1 MDHQGRKISGMEP
14 LTIIGGV
21 IAAAGAG
28 LGIGAG
34 ARLLPIALRAHR
46 DLRAWKQNE
55 DANLRWRIGEN
66 EEERL
71 KLASPPGRK
80 RASSIAGICDGALRH
95 TDESYSCAWEAQPAP
110 TMLAHEQVVE
120 ARCDELARMLAV
132 DKPAGTVIQFR
143 FSSGPDPGN
152 AIIAHLAACGD
163 PSLLHPEAARL
174 HAMNVDFYGAM
185 AAARSYR
192 RQALSLWAR
201 VPVRQKGDGANSGLS
216 AFIPAAL
223 DEVGKHG
230 VTKLPKTIRTIW
242 AETADDGVVR
252 RLLKDE
258 REARERAEKVFRLVE
273 RECPLSLRRFS
284 QEELWEAVYLGH
296 RQNARSVP
304 ILPDVPG
311 LDIRDYLCGET
322 IEGRGSHVMH
332 GAHPA
337 AIVSMFTPPQPA
349 ITADAL
355 RALTLNPAL
364 NFRHTVVAEFVYL
377 DQRKA
382 TKRLDRRIRQVRR
395 SYTRADGRVKQSPE
409 ARAALL
415 DLETVRDHVTGS
427 REALID
433 VRFYAVIYA
442 EPARTRGELKR
453 SLDNLDR
460 YCEQMVTAM
469 QSIPGVEAAREEPDS
484 LRALYH
490 RAIVGEADG
499 RPAGREITEIA
510 GSLAALAP
518 VESAWDGAQRPHML
532 CSTPTGRLIGL
543 NFFDSAKISS
553 PLALV
558 LGEPGSGKSTFMARV
573 INDVLATLPEARV
586 RAVDFGES
594 LGPHVDVTE
603 GRHLRFK
610 IEDRRTINVWDYPGL
625 ELGEMPDE
633 TQIALVVMDA
643 MKLARVKPDDN
654 VAEDILTNVITEVYR
669 NEVPRNGRG
678 KPKYEPAHSHLLALL
693 ESYPFLS
700 AGVRERAATLAL
712 ALEKYR
718 DHPWLDAPTHPDFA
732 ADSPYDVYELDSL
745 DAFPQDVRE
754 TLANRVAARVVRSI
768 GRLKPDGTRTPA
780 LLVFDEVW
788 KIAAQYPEILRV
800 IKKGARMGRKEA
812 VVTMLATHAY
822 EDFTG
827 IHDVTKTAGIKVVG
841 KQIGDCSKL
850 IADAGLSENAA
861 AAISAIHNIAGE
873 YAQYVL
879 ALGSGHDQVVEMIQ
893 LDLSP
898 AELWTFTTNPYER
911 NARARVSALKPDWL
925 LADVIAWLASVYPRG
940 LAAQGAIEI
949 DERLLPA

>member
-1 MDHQGRKISGMEP
+1 MEP

-21 IAAAGAG
+21 IAATGAG
-28 LGIGAG
+28 LGVGVG

-46 DLRAWKQNE
+46 DLRVLKHTGGAE
-55 DANLRWRIGEN
+55 HYLRIAEH

-71 KLASPPGRK
+71 RLWCPSGRK
-80 RASSIAGICDGALRH
+80 RESSIAGISDGALRH
-95 TDESYSCAWEAQPAP
+95 TDGSYTCAWEAQPAP
-110 TMLAHEQVVE
+110 TMLAHEHVVE
-120 ARCDELARMLAV
+120 SRCDELARMLSV
-132 DKPAGTVIQFR
+132 DKPPGTMIQFR

-163 PSLLHPEAARL
+163 PSMLHPEAARL
-174 HAMNVDFYGAM
+174 HGMNIDFYAM
-185 AAARSYR
+185 QADAHSYR

-201 VPVRQKGDGANSGLS
+201 VPVRLKGDGINSGLS

-223 DEVGKHG
+223 DEIGKHS
-230 VTKLPKTIRTIW
+230 VTKLPQAIRATW
-242 AETADDGVVR
+242 EETADDGVAR
-252 RLLKDE
+252 RLLSEE
-258 REARERAEKVFRLVE
+258 RAARERAEKIFRLVE
-273 RECPLSLRRFS
+273 SECPLSLRRFS
-284 QEELWEAVYLGH
+284 RQEVWEAIYLGH
-296 RQNARSVP
+296 RQNARRVP
-304 ILPDVPG
+304 ILPDVLG

-349 ITADAL
+349 ISADAL

-364 NFRHTVVAEFVYL
+364 NFRHTIVAEFIYL
-377 DQRKA
+377 DQRKS
-382 TKRLDRRIRQVRR
+382 TKRLDRRISQVRR
-395 SYTRADGRVKQSPE
+395 SYIRADGRVKQSPE

-433 VRFYAVIYA
+433 MRFYAVIFA
-442 EPARTRGELKR
+442 EPARTRAELR
-453 SLDNLDR
+453 QSLDNLDR
-460 YCEQMVTAM
+460 YCERMVTAM
-469 QSIPGVEAAREEPDS
+469 QSIPGVEAAHEEPDS

-490 RAIVGEADG
+490 RSIVGEADH
-499 RPAGREITEIA
+499 RPVGREITEVA

-518 VESAWDGAQRPHML
+518 VESAWEGAQRPHTL

-543 NFFDSAKISS
+543 NFFDTARISS

-573 INDVLATLPEARV
+573 INDVLGTLPEARV

-594 LGPHVDVTE
+594 LGPHVDVTG
-603 GRHLRFK
+603 GRHLRFN
-610 IEDRRTINVWDYPGL
+610 IDDRRTINIWDYPGL
-625 ELGEMPDE
+625 GLGEMPDE

-654 VAEDILTNVITEVYR
+654 IAEDILTNVVTEVYK
-669 NEVPRNGRG
+669 NEVPRNGPG
-678 KPKYEPAHSHLLALL
+678 KSKYEPTHSHLLALL
-693 ESYPFLS
+693 ESYPFQS
-700 AGVRERAATLAL
+700 AAVRERASTLAL

-718 DHPWLDAPTHPDFA
+718 GHPWLDAPTHPDFA

-768 GRLKPDGTRTPA
+768 GRLKSDGTRTPA

-822 EDFTG
+822 EDFAG
-827 IHDVTKTAGIKVVG
+827 IHDVTKTAGIKVVAR
-841 KQIGDCSKL
+841 I
-850 IADAGLSENAA
+850 
-861 AAISAIHNIAGE
+861 
-873 YAQYVL
+873 
-879 ALGSGHDQVVEMIQ
+879 
-893 LDLSP
+893 
-898 AELWTFTTNPYER
+898 WT
-911 NARARVSALKPDWL
+911 
-925 LADVIAWLASVYPRG
+925 
-940 LAAQGAIEI
+940 
-949 DERLLPA
+949 

>member
-1 MDHQGRKISGMEP
+1 MEP

-34 ARLLPIALRAHR
+34 TRLLPIAIRAHR
-46 DLRAWKQNE
+46 DLQAWKRTGGAEQRRRVAE
-55 DANLRWRIGEN
+55 HEY

-71 KLASPPGRK
+71 RLAYPPGQR
-80 RASSIAGICDGALRH
+80 RDSSIVGICDGALRH
-95 TDESYSCAWEAQPAP
+95 TDGAYTCAWEAQLAP
-110 TMLAHEQVVE
+110 TMLAHEHVIE

-132 DKPAGTVIQFR
+132 DKPPGTVIQFR
-143 FSSGPDPGN
+143 FSSGPDPG
-152 AIIAHLAACGD
+152 AAVFGHIVD
-163 PSLLHPEAARL
+163 LTDLPLPNSGAVLL
-174 HAMNVDFYGAM
+174 HAMNINFYRVM
-185 AAARSYR
+185 AATLSYR
-192 RQALSLWAR
+192 RQALSIWAR
-201 VPVRQKGDGANSGLS
+201 APVRQKGDDTNSGLS

-223 DEVGKHG
+223 ADAGKHG
-230 VTKLPKTIRTIW
+230 LTKLPQTIRAIW

-252 RLLKDE
+252 RLLRDE

-273 RECPLSLRRFS
+273 RECPLSLRRFDRD
-284 QEELWEAVYLGH
+284 ELWESVYLGH
-296 RQNARSVP
+296 CQNALSVP
-304 ILPDVPG
+304 VLPDIPG

-322 IEGRGSHVMH
+322 INIKGSGSHIMH

-337 AIVSMFTPPQPA
+337 AIVSMFIPPQPA

-355 RALTLNPAL
+355 RTLTLNPAL
-364 NFRHTVVAEFVYL
+364 NFRHTIIAEFVYL

-395 SYTRADGRVKQSPE
+395 SHIRSDGRVKQSPE

-415 DLETVRDHVTGS
+415 DLETVRDHITGS

-433 VRFYAVIYA
+433 ARFYTVIYA
-442 EPARTRGELKR
+442 EPARTRGELKQ

-460 YCEQMVTAM
+460 YCERMITAM

-484 LRALYH
+484 LLALYH
-490 RAIVGEADG
+490 RAIVGEADHH
-499 RPAGREITEIA
+499 PVGREITEVA

-518 VESAWDGAQRPHML
+518 VEATWEGSRRLHTL

-573 INDVLATLPEARV
+573 INDVLAVLPEARV

-594 LGPHVDVTE
+594 LGPHVDVTG
-603 GRHLRFK
+603 GRHLRFNIDDK
-610 IEDRRTINVWDYPGL
+610 RTINVWDYPGL
-625 ELGEMPDE
+625 ELGEAPDE

-669 NEVPRNGRG
+669 NEVPRNGHG
-678 KPKYEPAHSHLLALL
+678 KPKHEPAHSHLLALL
-693 ESYPFLS
+693 ESYPFQS
-700 AGVRERAATLAL
+700 AGVRERAATLGL

-732 ADSPYDVYELDSL
+732 IDSEYDVYELDSL

-754 TLANRVAARVVRSI
+754 TLANRVAGRVVRSI
-768 GRLKPDGTRTPA
+768 GQLKPDGTRTPA

-827 IHDVTKTAGIKVVG
+827 IHDVTKTAGIKVIG

-873 YAQYVL
+873 YAQYIL
-879 ALGSGHDQVVEMIQ
+879 TLGSGHDQIVEMIQ

-898 AELWTFTTNPYER
+898 SELWTFTTNPYER
-911 NARARVSALKPDWL
+911 NARARVSALRPNWP
-925 LADVIAWLASVYPRG
+925 LADCIGWLATVYPRG
-940 LAAQGAIEI
+940 LAARGLIEI
-949 DERLLPA
+949 DETILPP

>member
-1 MDHQGRKISGMEP
+1 MEP
-14 LTIIGGV
+14 LTIIGGT

-28 LGIGAG
+28 LGISAG
-34 ARLLPIALRAHR
+34 SRLLPIALRARR
-46 DLRAWKQNE
+46 DLQAWKQSGE
-55 DANLRWRIGEN
+55 AELHRRIADYD
-66 EEERL
+66 EERV

-80 RASSIAGICDGALRH
+80 RESSIAGFCDGTLRH
-95 TDESYSCAWEAQPAP
+95 TDGSYTCAWEAQTAP
-110 TMLAHEQVVE
+110 TMLAHEHVVE

-132 DKPAGTVIQFR
+132 DKPPGTVIQFR
-143 FSSGPDPGN
+143 FSSGPDPGAAIN
-152 AIIAHLAACGD
+152 AHIAVLGN
-163 PSLLHPEAARL
+163 PELVHPEAALL
-174 HAMNVDFYGAM
+174 HAMNVEFYAAA

-192 RQALSLWAR
+192 RQVLSIWAR
-201 VPVRQKGDGANSGLS
+201 VPVSQKGDDTNSGLS

-230 VTKLPKTIRTIW
+230 ITRLPKTIRAIW

-252 RLLKDE
+252 RLLRDE
-258 REARERAEKVFRLVE
+258 REAYRRAEKIFRLIE
-273 RECPLSLRRFS
+273 RECPLSLRRFNRK
-284 QEELWEAVYLGH
+284 ELWEAIYLGH
-296 RQNARSVP
+296 RQNARDVP
-304 ILPDVPG
+304 ILPDEPG
-311 LDIRDYLCGET
+311 LDIREYLCGET
-322 IEGRGSHVMH
+322 IEGIGSHIMH

-337 AIVSMFTPPQPA
+337 AIVTMFTPPQPA

-355 RALTLNPAL
+355 RSLTLNPAL
-364 NFRHTVVAEFVYL
+364 NFRHTIIAEFVYL

-415 DLETVRDHVTGS
+415 DLEIVRDHITGS

-442 EPARTRGELKR
+442 EPARTRGELR
-453 SLDNLDR
+453 QSLDNLDR
-460 YCEQMVTAM
+460 YCERMVTAM

-490 RAIVGEADG
+490 RAIVGEADH
-499 RPAGREITEIA
+499 RPVGREITEVA

-518 VESAWDGAQRPHML
+518 VESAWEGARRPHTL

-543 NFFDSAKISS
+543 NLFDSAKISS

-573 INDVLATLPEARV
+573 INDVLATLPEALV

-594 LGPHVDVTE
+594 LGPHADVTR
-603 GRHLRFK
+603 GRHLRFSIDDK
-610 IEDRRTINVWDYPGL
+610 RAINVWDYPGL
-625 ELGEMPDE
+625 DLGEMPDE

-643 MKLARVKPDDN
+643 MKLTRSKPDDN

-669 NEVPRNGRG
+669 NEVPRNGHGR
-678 KPKYEPAHSHLLALL
+678 PKHEPVHSNLLAVL
-693 ESYPFLS
+693 ESYPFQTV
-700 AGVRERAATLAL
+700 GVRERAATLAL

-732 ADSPYDVYELDSL
+732 AESPYDVYELDSL
-745 DAFPQDVRE
+745 DVFPQDVRE

-768 GRLKPDGTRTPA
+768 GRLKSDGTRTPA
-780 LLVFDEVW
+780 LLIFDEVW

-822 EDFTG
+822 EDFAG
-827 IHDVTKTAGIKVVG
+827 IHDVTKTAGIKVIG
-841 KQIGDCSKL
+841 KQIGDCSQL

-879 ALGSGHDQVVEMIQ
+879 ALGSGQDQVVEMIQ

-911 NARARVSALKPDWL
+911 NARARVSALRSDWPL
-925 LADVIAWLASVYPRG
+925 TNVIAWLAAVYPRG
-940 LAAQGAIEI
+940 LAARGLIEI
-949 DERLLPA
+949 DEGLLQA

>member
-1 MDHQGRKISGMEP
+1 MET

-28 LGIGAG
+28 LGISAG
-34 ARLLPIALRAHR
+34 SRLLPIALRARR
-46 DLRAWKQNE
+46 DLHGWKRSGEAELQ
-55 DANLRWRIGEN
+55 RRIAEQK
-66 EEERL
+66 EERL
-71 KLASPPGRK
+71 KLSSPPGQK
-80 RASSIAGICDGALRH
+80 RDSSIAGVCDGALRH
-95 TDESYSCAWEAQPAP
+95 SDGSYTAAWEAQPAP
-110 TMLAHEQVVE
+110 TMLAHEHVVE
-120 ARCDELARMLAV
+120 ARCDEMARMLAV
-132 DKPAGTVIQFR
+132 DKPPGTMIQFR
-143 FSSGPDPGN
+143 FSSGPDPGA
-152 AIIAHLAACGD
+152 AIDAHLAALGD
-163 PSLLHPEAARL
+163 LSLLQPEAAVL
-174 HAMNVDFYGAM
+174 HAMNIDFYTTAAM
-185 AAARSYR
+185 AHSYR
-192 RQALSLWAR
+192 RQALSIWAR
-201 VPVRQKGDGANSGLS
+201 VPIRQKGDDTNSGLS

-230 VTKLPKTIRTIW
+230 ITKLPKTIRAIW
-242 AETADDGVVR
+242 AQTADDGVVR
-252 RLLKDE
+252 RLLRDE
-258 REARERAEKVFRLVE
+258 REAHGRAEKVFRLIE

-284 QEELWEAVYLGH
+284 RQELWEAIYLGH
-296 RQNARSVP
+296 RQNARSIP
-304 ILPDVPG
+304 ILPDVEG
-311 LDIRDYLCGET
+311 LDIREYLCGET
-322 IEGRGSHVMH
+322 IDGSGSHIMH

-364 NFRHTVVAEFVYL
+364 NFRHTIIAEFVYL

-415 DLETVRDHVTGS
+415 DLETVRDHITGS

-433 VRFYAVIYA
+433 ARFYAVVYA
-442 EPARTRGELKR
+442 EPARTRGEMRR
-453 SLDNLDR
+453 SFDNLDR

-490 RAIVGEADG
+490 RAIIGEADH
-499 RPAGREITEIA
+499 RPVGREITEVA

-518 VESAWDGAQRPHML
+518 VESAWEGARRPHTL

-558 LGEPGSGKSTFMARV
+558 LGEPGSGKSTFMARF

-594 LGPHVDVTE
+594 LGPHVDVTR
-603 GRHLRFK
+603 GRHLRFNIDDK
-610 IEDRRTINVWDYPGL
+610 RTINVWDYPGL

-669 NEVPRNGRG
+669 NEIPRNGHN
-678 KPKYEPAHSHLLALL
+678 KPRHEPVHSHLLALL
-693 ESYPFLS
+693 ESYPFQTT
-700 AGVRERAATLAL
+700 GVRERAATLAL

-718 DHPWLDAPTHPDFA
+718 EHPWLDAPTHPDFA
-732 ADSPYDVYELDSL
+732 SDSPYDVYELDSL

-768 GRLKPDGTRTPA
+768 GRLKSDGTRTPA
-780 LLVFDEVW
+780 LLIFDEVW

-822 EDFTG
+822 EDFAG
-827 IHDVTKTAGIKVVG
+827 IHDVTKTAGIKVIG
-841 KQIGDCSKL
+841 KQIGDCSRL

-879 ALGSGHDQVVEMIQ
+879 TLGSGQDQVVEMIQ

-911 NARARVSALKPDWL
+911 NARARVSALKPDWPL
-925 LADVIAWLASVYPRG
+925 TDVIAWLAAVYPRG
-940 LAAQGAIEI
+940 LAARGLIEI
-949 DERLLPA
+949 DEPLLQT

>member
-1 MDHQGRKISGMEP
+1 ME
-14 LTIIGGV
+14 LSLIIGGV
-21 IAAAGAG
+21 FAALGAG

-34 ARLLPIALRAHR
+34 SRLLPIAVRAHR
-46 DLRAWKQNE
+46 DLRAWKRSE
-55 DANLRWRIGEN
+55 EAGFDRRIAEH
-66 EEERL
+66 EEERSR
-71 KLASPPGRK
+71 LARPPGQK
-80 RASSIAGICDGALRH
+80 RETSIAGVCDGALRH
-95 TDESYSCAWEAQPAP
+95 TDGSYTCAWEARPAP
-110 TMLAHEQVVE
+110 TMLAHEHVVE
-120 ARCDELARMLAV
+120 ARCDELARMLAA
-132 DKPAGTVIQFR
+132 DKPPGTVIQFR
-143 FSSGPDPGN
+143 FSSGPDPGS
-152 AIIAHLAACGD
+152 AIVKHLVACD
-163 PSLLHPEAARL
+163 DISMSHPEAARL
-174 HAMNVDFYGAM
+174 HAMNVNFYATL
-185 AAARSYR
+185 AAAGAYR
-192 RQALSLWAR
+192 RQALSIWAR
-201 VPVRQKGDGANSGLS
+201 VPVRQKGDDTNSGLS
-216 AFIPAAL
+216 AFIPNVL
-223 DEVGKHG
+223 DEMAKHG
-230 VTKLPKTIRTIW
+230 VMKLPQTIRATW
-242 AETADDGVVR
+242 AETVDDGVVR
-252 RLLKDE
+252 RMLRDE

-273 RECPLSLRRFS
+273 RECPLRLRRFDH
-284 QEELWEAVYLGH
+284 EELWDAVYLGH
-296 RQNARSVP
+296 RQDAQSIP
-304 ILPDVPG
+304 ILPYVYG
-311 LDIRDYLCGET
+311 LDVRNYLCGET
-322 IEGRGSHVMH
+322 IEAGGDHVMH

-337 AIVSMFTPPQPA
+337 AIVTMFTPPQPA

-355 RALTLNPAL
+355 RALTLNPSL
-364 NFRHTVVAEFVYL
+364 NFRHTIVAEFVYL

-395 SYTRADGRVKQSPE
+395 SHIRADGRVKQSPE
-409 ARAALL
+409 ARATLI

-433 VRFYAVIYA
+433 VRFYAIIYA
-442 EPARTRGELKR
+442 EPARTRGELKQ
-453 SLDNLDR
+453 SLANLDS
-460 YCEQMVTAM
+460 YCERMVTAM

-490 RAIVGEADG
+490 RAIAGEADH
-499 RPAGREITEIA
+499 RSVGREITEVA

-518 VESAWDGAQRPHML
+518 VESAWEGAERPHTL

-573 INDVLATLPEARV
+573 INDVLGTLPEARV

-594 LGPHVDVTE
+594 LGPHVDVTR
-603 GRHLRFK
+603 GRHLRFN

-633 TQIALVVMDA
+633 TQTALVVMDA
-643 MKLARVKPDDN
+643 MRLARVKPDDN

-669 NEVPRNGRG
+669 NEVPRNGAG
-678 KPKYEPAHSHLLALL
+678 KQKHEPVHSHLLALL
-693 ESYPFLS
+693 ESYPFQS

-754 TLANRVAARVVRSI
+754 TLANRVAARVVCSI

-788 KIAAQYPEILRV
+788 KIAAHYPEILRV

-827 IHDVTKTAGIKVVG
+827 IHDVTKTAGIKVIG
-841 KQIGDCSKL
+841 KQIGDSSNL
-850 IADAGLSENAA
+850 VADAGLSESAA

-879 ALGSGHDQVVEMIQ
+879 ALGSGQDQVVEMIQ

-898 AELWTFTTNPYER
+898 PELWTFTTNPYER
-911 NARARVSALKPDWL
+911 NARARVSALRPDWS
-925 LADVIAWLASVYPRG
+925 LADVIEWLAAVYPRG
-940 LAAQGAIEI
+940 LAAQGSIEI
-949 DERLLPA
+949 DESLLQA

>member
-1 MDHQGRKISGMEP
+1 MEP

-28 LGIGAG
+28 LGIGVG
-34 ARLLPIALRAHR
+34 ARLLPIGYRAHR
-46 DLRAWKQNE
+46 DLRVWKHSGE
-55 DANLRWRIGEN
+55 VEHGLRIAER

-80 RASSIAGICDGALRH
+80 RDSSIAGICVGALRH
-95 TDESYSCAWEAQPAP
+95 TDGSYSCAWEAQPAP

-132 DKPAGTVIQFR
+132 DKPPGTVIQFR

-152 AIIAHLAACGD
+152 AIIAHLEACGD

-174 HAMNVDFYGAM
+174 HAMNIDFYAM
-185 AAARSYR
+185 RADAHSYR
-192 RQALSLWAR
+192 RQALTIWAR
-201 VPVRQKGDGANSGLS
+201 VPVRQKGNDTNSGLS

-223 DEVGKHG
+223 DEIGKHG
-230 VTKLPKTIRTIW
+230 VTKLPQVIRATW

-252 RLLKDE
+252 RFLREE
-258 REARERAEKVFRLVE
+258 RDARERAEKVFRLVE

-284 QEELWEAVYLGH
+284 RNELWEAIYLGH

-322 IEGRGSHVMH
+322 IEGSGSHVMH

-337 AIVSMFTPPQPA
+337 AIVSVFTPPQPA
-349 ITADAL
+349 ITSDAL

-433 VRFYAVIYA
+433 MRFYTVIFA
-442 EPARTRGELKR
+442 EPARTRGELKQ
-453 SLDNLDR
+453 SLDSLDR
-460 YCEQMVTAM
+460 YCERMVTAM

-484 LRALYH
+484 LGALYH
-490 RAIVGEADG
+490 RSIVGEADG
-499 RPAGREITEIA
+499 RPVGREITEIA

-518 VESAWDGAQRPHML
+518 VESAWEGAQRPHTL

-543 NFFDSAKISS
+543 NFFDSARISS

-573 INDVLATLPEARV
+573 INDVLGTLPEASV

-594 LGPHVDVTE
+594 LGPHVDVTG
-603 GRHLRFK
+603 GRHLRFN

-669 NEVPRNGRG
+669 NEVPRNGHG

-693 ESYPFLS
+693 ESYPFQS

-718 DHPWLDAPTHPDFA
+718 GHPWLDAPTHPDFA

-745 DAFPQDVRE
+745 DTFPQDVRE
-754 TLANRVAARVVRSI
+754 TLANRAASRVVRSI

-827 IHDVTKTAGIKVVG
+827 IHGVTKTAGIKVVG

-879 ALGSGHDQVVEMIQ
+879 SLGSGHDQVVEMIQ

-911 NARARVSALKPDWL
+911 NARARVSALRPDRP
-925 LADVIAWLASVYPRG
+925 LADVIAWLAAVYPRG
-940 LAAQGAIEI
+940 LAAAGLIGI
-949 DERLLPA
+949 DETILPT

>member
-1 MDHQGRKISGMEP
+1 MEP

-21 IAAAGAG
+21 IAATGAG
-28 LGIGAG
+28 LGVGVG
-34 ARLLPIALRAHR
+34 VRLLPIALRAHR
-46 DLRAWKQNE
+46 DLRAWRRSVEAEHHLHIAKQ
-55 DANLRWRIGEN
+55 

-71 KLASPPGRK
+71 KLASPQGRK
-80 RASSIAGICDGALRH
+80 RDSSIAGVCNGALRH
-95 TDESYSCAWEAQPAP
+95 TDGSYTCAWEAQPVS
-110 TMLAHEQVVE
+110 TMLAHEHVVE
-120 ARCDELARMLAV
+120 SRCDELARMLAV
-132 DKPAGTVIQFR
+132 DKPPGTLIQFR
-143 FSSGPDPGN
+143 FSSGPDPGK
-152 AIIAHLAACGD
+152 AIVAHLEACGD
-163 PSLLHPEAARL
+163 PSLLHLEAARL
-174 HAMNVDFYGAM
+174 HGMNIDFYATQ
-185 AAARSYR
+185 ADAHSYR
-192 RQALSLWAR
+192 RQALTIWVR
-201 VPVRQKGDGANSGLS
+201 VPVRQKGDGADSGLS

-223 DEVGKHG
+223 YEMGKNDIA
-230 VTKLPKTIRTIW
+230 KLPQVVRATW
-242 AETADDGVVR
+242 EETADDAVVR
-252 RLLKDE
+252 RLLSEE
-258 REARERAEKVFRLVE
+258 RTAREKAEKVFRLVE
-273 RECPLSLRRFS
+273 SECPLSLRRFS
-284 QEELWEAVYLGH
+284 RQELWEAIYLGH
-296 RQNARSVP
+296 RQNAQRVP

-322 IEGRGSHVMH
+322 IEGRDSHVMH

-364 NFRHTVVAEFVYL
+364 NFRHTVIAEFVYL

-395 SYTRADGRVKQSPE
+395 SHIRADGRVKQSPE
-409 ARAALL
+409 ARAALM

-433 VRFYAVIYA
+433 MRFYAVVFA
-442 EPARTRGELKR
+442 EPVRTRGELR
-453 SLDNLDR
+453 QSLDNLDR
-460 YCEQMVTAM
+460 YCERMVTAM
-469 QSIPGVEAAREEPDS
+469 QAIPGVEAAREEPDS

-490 RAIVGEADG
+490 RSILGEADH
-499 RPAGREITEIA
+499 RPMGREITEVA
-510 GSLAALAP
+510 GSVAALAP
-518 VESAWDGAQRPHML
+518 VESAWGGAQRPHTL

-543 NFFDSAKISS
+543 NFFDSARISS

-573 INDVLATLPEARV
+573 INDVLGTLPEARV

-594 LGPHVDVTE
+594 LGPHVDVTG
-603 GRHLRFK
+603 GRHLRFN
-610 IEDRRTINVWDYPGL
+610 IEDRRTINIWDYPGL
-625 ELGEMPDE
+625 ESGEMPDE

-654 VAEDILTNVITEVYR
+654 VAEDILTNVVTEVYK
-669 NEVPRNGRG
+669 NEVPRNGPG
-678 KPKYEPAHSHLLALL
+678 KSKYEPTHSHLLALL
-693 ESYPFLS
+693 ESYPFQS
-700 AGVRERAATLAL
+700 AAVRERASTLAL

-718 DHPWLDAPTHPDFA
+718 GHPWLDAPTHPDFA

-768 GRLKPDGTRTPA
+768 GRLNSDGTRTPA

-788 KIAAQYPEILRV
+788 KISAQYPEILRV

-827 IHDVTKTAGIKVVG
+827 IHDVTKTAGIKVIG

-850 IADAGLSENAA
+850 VADAGLSENAA
-861 AAISAIHNIAGE
+861 AAITAIRNIAGE
-873 YAQYVL
+873 YAQYIL

-911 NARARVSALKPDWL
+911 NARARVSALRPDWP
-925 LADVIAWLASVYPRG
+925 LADCIGWLSAVYPRG
-940 LAAQGAIEI
+940 LAVQGLIGV
-949 DERLLPA
+949 DETLLQ

>member
-1 MDHQGRKISGMEP
+1 ME
-14 LTIIGGV
+14 LSVIIGGV
-21 IAAAGAG
+21 LAAVGAG

-34 ARLLPIALRAHR
+34 SRMLPIALRAHR
-46 DLRAWKQNE
+46 DLRAWKRSE
-55 DANLRWRIGEN
+55 KASLHRRIAEH
-66 EEERL
+66 EEERSR
-71 KLASPPGRK
+71 LARAPGQK
-80 RASSIAGICDGALRH
+80 RETSIAGLCDCALRH
-95 TDESYSCAWEAQPAP
+95 TDGSYTCAWEAQPAP

-120 ARCDELARMLAV
+120 TRCDELARMLAA
-132 DKPAGTVIQFR
+132 DKPPGTVIQFR
-143 FSSGPDPGN
+143 FSSGPDPGS
-152 AIIAHLAACGD
+152 AIVKHLMTFD
-163 PSLLHPEAARL
+163 DLSLSHPEAARL
-174 HAMNVDFYGAM
+174 HAMNVNFYATL
-185 AAARSYR
+185 AAAGVYR
-192 RQALSLWAR
+192 RQALSIWAR
-201 VPVRQKGDGANSGLS
+201 VPVRQKGDDTNSGLS

-223 DEVGKHG
+223 DEIAKHG
-230 VTKLPKTIRTIW
+230 VRKLPQTIHATW
-242 AETADDGVVR
+242 AKTADDGVVR
-252 RLLKDE
+252 RLLRDE

-273 RECPLSLRRFS
+273 RECPLRLRRFD
-284 QEELWEAVYLGH
+284 QEELWDAAYLGH
-296 RQNARSVP
+296 RQDAQSIP
-304 ILPDVPG
+304 ILPYVYG
-311 LDIRDYLCGET
+311 LDVRNYLCGET
-322 IEGRGSHVMH
+322 IEAGGDHVIH

-337 AIVSMFTPPQPA
+337 AIVTMFTPPQPA

-355 RALTLNPAL
+355 RALTLNPSL
-364 NFRHTVVAEFVYL
+364 NFRHTIIAEFVYL

-382 TKRLDRRIRQVRR
+382 TKRLDRRIRPVRR
-395 SYTRADGRVKQSPE
+395 SHIRADGRVKQSPE
-409 ARAALL
+409 ARATLI

-433 VRFYAVIYA
+433 VRFYAIIYA
-442 EPARTRGELKR
+442 EPARTRGEMKR
-453 SLDNLDR
+453 SLANLDS
-460 YCEQMVTAM
+460 YCERMVTAM
-469 QSIPGVEAAREEPDS
+469 QSISGVEAAREEPDS

-490 RAIVGEADG
+490 RTIAGEADH
-499 RPAGREITEIA
+499 RPVGREITEIA

-518 VESAWDGAQRPHML
+518 MESAWEGAERPHTL

-573 INDVLATLPEARV
+573 INDVLGTLPEARV

-594 LGPHVDVTE
+594 LGPHVDVTR
-603 GRHLRFK
+603 GRHLRFN

-625 ELGEMPDE
+625 ESGEMPDE

-669 NEVPRNGRG
+669 NEVPRNGAG
-678 KPKYEPAHSHLLALL
+678 KPKHEPAHSHLLALL
-693 ESYPFLS
+693 ESYPFQS

-754 TLANRVAARVVRSI
+754 TLANRVASRVVCSI

-827 IHDVTKTAGIKVVG
+827 IHDVTKTTGIKVIG

-879 ALGSGHDQVVEMIQ
+879 ALGSGQDQVVEMIQ

-898 AELWTFTTNPYER
+898 PELWTFTTNPYER
-911 NARARVSALKPDWL
+911 NARARLSALRPDWS
-925 LADVIAWLASVYPRG
+925 LADVIEWLAAVYPRG
-940 LAAQGAIEI
+940 LAAQRLIEI
-949 DERLLPA
+949 DESLLQG

>member
-1 MDHQGRKISGMEP
+1 MEP
-14 LTIIGGV
+14 SVIIGGV
-21 IAAAGAG
+21 IAAVGAG

-34 ARLLPIALRAHR
+34 SRLLPIALRAHR
-46 DLRAWKQNE
+46 DMRAWKRRE
-55 DANLRWRIGEN
+55 DASLHRRIAER
-66 EEERL
+66 EEERSR
-71 KLASPPGRK
+71 LARPPGQK
-80 RASSIAGICDGALRH
+80 RETSIAGVCDGALRH
-95 TDESYSCAWEAQPAP
+95 TDGSYTCAWEAQPAP
-110 TMLAHEQVVE
+110 TMLAHEQIVE
-120 ARCDELARMLAV
+120 TRCDELARMLAA
-132 DKPAGTVIQFR
+132 DKPPGTVIQFR
-143 FSSGPDPGN
+143 FSSGPDPGA
-152 AIIAHLAACGD
+152 AIVKHLAPLD
-163 PSLLHPEAARL
+163 DLSLSRPEAARL
-174 HAMNVDFYGAM
+174 HAMNVNFYGTL
-185 AAARSYR
+185 AAGGVYR
-192 RQALSLWAR
+192 RQALSIWAR
-201 VPVRQKGDGANSGLS
+201 VPVRQKGDDTNSGLS
-216 AFIPAAL
+216 AFIPAVL
-223 DEVGKHG
+223 DEMGKHG
-230 VTKLPKTIRTIW
+230 VRKLPQTIRATW
-242 AETADDGVVR
+242 AKTADDGVVR
-252 RLLKDE
+252 RLLRDE

-273 RECPLSLRRFS
+273 RECPLRLRRFDH
-284 QEELWEAVYLGH
+284 EELWGAVYLGH
-296 RQNARSVP
+296 RQDARSIP
-304 ILPDVPG
+304 ILPYVYG
-311 LDIRDYLCGET
+311 LDVRNYLCGET
-322 IEGRGSHVMH
+322 VEAGGDHVMH
-332 GAHPA
+332 GSHPA
-337 AIVSMFTPPQPA
+337 AIVTMFTPPQPA

-355 RALTLNPAL
+355 RALTLNPSL
-364 NFRHTVVAEFVYL
+364 NFRHTIVAEFVYL

-395 SYTRADGRVKQSPE
+395 SHIRADGRVKQSPE
-409 ARAALL
+409 ARATLI

-433 VRFYAVIYA
+433 VRFYAIIYA
-442 EPARTRGELKR
+442 EPARTRGEMKR
-453 SLDNLDR
+453 SLANLDS
-460 YCEQMVTAM
+460 YCERMVTAM
-469 QSIPGVEAAREEPDS
+469 QSISGVEAAREEPDS

-490 RAIVGEADG
+490 RAIAGEADH
-499 RPAGREITEIA
+499 RSIGREITEVA

-518 VESAWDGAQRPHML
+518 VESAWEGADRPHTL

-573 INDVLATLPEARV
+573 INDVLGTLPEARV

-594 LGPHVDVTE
+594 LGPHVDVTR
-603 GRHLRFK
+603 GRHLRFS

-625 ELGEMPDE
+625 ESGEMPDE

-643 MKLARVKPDDN
+643 MRLARVKPDDN

-669 NEVPRNGRG
+669 NEVPRNGAG
-678 KPKYEPAHSHLLALL
+678 KPKHEPVHSHLLALL
-693 ESYPFLS
+693 ESYPFQS

-827 IHDVTKTAGIKVVG
+827 IHDVTKTAGIKIIG
-841 KQIGDCSKL
+841 KQIGDCSRL
-850 IADAGLSENAA
+850 VADAGLSENAA
-861 AAISAIHNIAGE
+861 AAITAIHNIAGE

-879 ALGSGHDQVVEMIQ
+879 ALGSGQDQVVEMIQ

-898 AELWTFTTNPYER
+898 PELWTFTTNPYER
-911 NARARVSALKPDWL
+911 NARARVSALRPDWS
-925 LADVIAWLASVYPRG
+925 LADVIEWLAAVYPRG
-940 LAAQGAIEI
+940 LAAQRLIEI
-949 DERLLPA
+949 DESRLQG

>member
-1 MDHQGRKISGMEP
+1 MEP

-21 IAAAGAG
+21 IAATGAG
-28 LGIGAG
+28 LGIGIG
-34 ARLLPIALRAHR
+34 ARLLPVALRAHR
-46 DLRAWKQNE
+46 DLKSWEQGGEAH
-55 DANLRWRIGEN
+55 LRRLIAEH
-66 EEERL
+66 EKERL
-71 KLASPPGRK
+71 QLASPPGRK
-80 RASSIAGICDGALRH
+80 RDSSIAGVSGDALRH
-95 TDESYSCAWEAQPAP
+95 TDGSYSCAWEAQPAP
-110 TMLAHEQVVE
+110 TMLAYEHVVE
-120 ARCDELARMLAV
+120 SRCDELARMLAV
-132 DKPAGTVIQFR
+132 DKPPGTVIQFR

-152 AIIAHLAACGD
+152 AIIAHLEACGD

-174 HAMNVDFYGAM
+174 HGMNIDFYAM
-185 AAARSYR
+185 RADAHSYR

-201 VPVRQKGDGANSGLS
+201 VPTRQKGDDANSGLS

-223 DEVGKHG
+223 DEIGKHG
-230 VTKLPKTIRTIW
+230 VTKLPQAIRVSWT
-242 AETADDGVVR
+242 ETADDGVVR
-252 RLLKDE
+252 RLLRDE

-284 QEELWEAVYLGH
+284 RQDLWEAVYLGH

-322 IEGRGSHVMH
+322 IEGSGSHVMH

-337 AIVSMFTPPQPA
+337 AIVSMFTPPQPV

-382 TKRLDRRIRQVRR
+382 AKRLDRRIRQVRR

-433 VRFYAVIYA
+433 MRFYAIVYA
-442 EPARTRGELKR
+442 EPARTRGELR
-453 SLDNLDR
+453 QSLDNLDR
-460 YCEQMVTAM
+460 YCERMVTAM
-469 QSIPGVEAAREEPDS
+469 QAISGVEAACEEPDS

-490 RAIVGEADG
+490 RSIVGEADG
-499 RPAGREITEIA
+499 RAVGREITEIA

-518 VESAWDGAQRPHML
+518 VESAWEGAQRPHTL

-543 NFFDSAKISS
+543 NFFDSARISS

-594 LGPHVDVTE
+594 LGPHVDVTG
-603 GRHLRFK
+603 GRHLRFN
-610 IEDRRTINVWDYPGL
+610 IEDRRTINIWDYPGL

-669 NEVPRNGRG
+669 NEVPRNGPG
-678 KPKYEPAHSHLLALL
+678 KPKYEPTHSHLLALL
-693 ESYPFLS
+693 ESYPFQS

-718 DHPWLDAPTHPDFA
+718 GHPWLDAPTHPDFA

-754 TLANRVAARVVRSI
+754 TLANRVASRVVRSI

-850 IADAGLSENAA
+850 VADAGLSENAA

-879 ALGSGHDQVVEMIQ
+879 SLGSGQDQVVEMIQ

-911 NARARVSALKPDWL
+911 NARARVSALKPDWP
-925 LADVIAWLASVYPRG
+925 LANVIAWLAAVYPRG
-940 LAAQGAIEI
+940 LAAQRLTEI
-949 DERLLPA
+949 DETILPA

>member
-1 MDHQGRKISGMEP
+1 MEL

-21 IAAAGAG
+21 VAATGAG

-34 ARLLPIALRAHR
+34 ARLLPIALHAHR
-46 DLRAWKQNE
+46 DLRVLKQGGE
-55 DANLRWRIGEN
+55 ARRGLRIAEH

-71 KLASPPGRK
+71 RLARPEGRK
-80 RASSIAGICDGALRH
+80 RDSSIAGICDSGLRH
-95 TDESYSCAWEAQPAP
+95 TDGSYTCAWEAQPAP
-110 TMLAHEQVVE
+110 TMLAHEHVVE

-132 DKPAGTVIQFR
+132 DKPPGTVIQFR

-163 PSLLHPEAARL
+163 PSMLHPEAARL
-174 HAMNVDFYGAM
+174 HGMNIDFYAM
-185 AAARSYR
+185 LADAHSYR
-192 RQALSLWAR
+192 RQALTIWAR
-201 VPVRQKGDGANSGLS
+201 VPVRQKGDDANSGLS

-223 DEVGKHG
+223 DEIGKHG
-230 VTKLPKTIRTIW
+230 VTKLPQAIRATW

-252 RLLKDE
+252 RLLSEE
-258 REARERAEKVFRLVE
+258 REAREMAEKVFRLVE

-284 QEELWEAVYLGH
+284 RQELWEAIYLGH

-304 ILPDVPG
+304 ILPDISG

-322 IEGRGSHVMH
+322 IEACGSHVIH

-349 ITADAL
+349 VTAEAL
-355 RALTLNPAL
+355 RALTLNLSL
-364 NFRHTVVAEFVYL
+364 NFRHTIVAEFVYL

-395 SYTRADGRVKQSPE
+395 SHIRADGRVKQSPE
-409 ARAALL
+409 ARATLL

-433 VRFYAVIYA
+433 ARFYAVIYA
-442 EPARTRGELKR
+442 EPARTRGELKQ

-460 YCEQMVTAM
+460 YCERMVTAM

-490 RAIVGEADG
+490 RSIVGETDH
-499 RPAGREITEIA
+499 RPVGREITEVA

-518 VESAWDGAQRPHML
+518 VESAWEGAERPHTL

-594 LGPHVDVTE
+594 LGPHADVTR
-603 GRHLRFK
+603 GRHLRFN
-610 IEDRRTINVWDYPGL
+610 IEDKRTINVWDYPGL

-643 MKLARVKPDDN
+643 MRLARVKPDDN

-669 NEVPRNGRG
+669 NEVPRNGHG
-678 KPKYEPAHSHLLALL
+678 KPKHEPVHSHLLALL
-693 ESYPFLS
+693 ESYPFQS
-700 AGVRERAATLAL
+700 TGMRERAATLAL
-712 ALEKYR
+712 ALEKCR
-718 DHPWLDAPTHPDFA
+718 GHSWLDAPTHPDFA

-745 DAFPQDVRE
+745 DTFPQDVRE
-754 TLANRVAARVVRSI
+754 TLANRVASHMRNGQSSTRRSTRFRSPKKWRKRTGGLSI
-768 GRLKPDGTRTPA
+768 TRISSNNSLHWVECLKPPMT
-780 LLVFDEVW
+780 
-788 KIAAQYPEILRV
+788 
-800 IKKGARMGRKEA
+800 
-812 VVTMLATHAY
+812 
-822 EDFTG
+822 
-827 IHDVTKTAGIKVVG
+827 
-841 KQIGDCSKL
+841 
-850 IADAGLSENAA
+850 
-861 AAISAIHNIAGE
+861 
-873 YAQYVL
+873 
-879 ALGSGHDQVVEMIQ
+879 
-893 LDLSP
+893 
-898 AELWTFTTNPYER
+898 
-911 NARARVSALKPDWL
+911 
-925 LADVIAWLASVYPRG
+925 
-940 LAAQGAIEI
+940 
-949 DERLLPA
+949 

>member
-1 MDHQGRKISGMEP
+1 MEL

-21 IAAAGAG
+21 VAATGAG

-34 ARLLPIALRAHR
+34 ARLLPTALHAHR
-46 DLRAWKQNE
+46 DLRVLKQGWE
-55 DANLRWRIGEN
+55 ARRGLRIAEH

-71 KLASPPGRK
+71 RLWRPEGRK
-80 RASSIAGICDGALRH
+80 RDSSIAGICDGGLRH
-95 TDESYSCAWEAQPAP
+95 TDGSYTCAWEAQPAP
-110 TMLAHEQVVE
+110 TMLAHEHVVE
-120 ARCDELARMLAV
+120 SRCDELARMLAV
-132 DKPAGTVIQFR
+132 DKPPRTVIQFR

-163 PSLLHPEAARL
+163 PSLLHPEASRL
-174 HAMNVDFYGAM
+174 HGMNIDFYAM
-185 AAARSYR
+185 QADAHSYR
-192 RQALSLWAR
+192 RQALTIWAR
-201 VPVRQKGDGANSGLS
+201 VPVRQKGDDTNSGLS

-223 DEVGKHG
+223 DEIGKHD
-230 VTKLPKTIRTIW
+230 VTKLPQAIRATW

-252 RLLKDE
+252 RLLRDE
-258 REARERAEKVFRLVE
+258 REAREKAEKVFRLVE
-273 RECPLSLRRFS
+273 RECPLSLRRFNR
-284 QEELWEAVYLGH
+284 QELWDAVYLGH

-304 ILPDVPG
+304 ILPDISG

-322 IEGRGSHVMH
+322 IEGGGSHVMH
-332 GAHPA
+332 GAYPA

-355 RALTLNPAL
+355 RALTLNPGL
-364 NFRHTVVAEFVYL
+364 NFRHTLVAEFVYL

-382 TKRLDRRIRQVRR
+382 TRRLDRRIRQVRR

-415 DLETVRDHVTGS
+415 DLETVRDHAAGS

-433 VRFYAVIYA
+433 VRFYAVVYA
-442 EPARTRGELKR
+442 EPARTRGELR
-453 SLDNLDR
+453 QSLANLDR
-460 YCEQMVTAM
+460 YCERMVTAM

-490 RAIVGEADG
+490 RAIVGEADH
-499 RPAGREITEIA
+499 RPVGREITEVA

-518 VESAWDGAQRPHML
+518 VESAWEGAQRPHTL

-543 NFFDSAKISS
+543 NLFDTARISS

-573 INDVLATLPEARV
+573 TNDVLGTLPEARV

-594 LGPHVDVTE
+594 LGPHVDVTG
-603 GRHLRFK
+603 GRHLRFN
-610 IEDRRTINVWDYPGL
+610 IEDRRTINVWDYSGL
-625 ELGEMPDE
+625 ESGEMPDE

-669 NEVPRNGRG
+669 NEVPRNSPG
-678 KPKYEPAHSHLLALL
+678 KPKREPVHSHLLALL
-693 ESYPFLS
+693 ESYPFQS

-718 DHPWLDAPTHPDFA
+718 DHPWLDAPTHPDFV

-745 DAFPQDVRE
+745 DTFPQDVRE
-754 TLANRVAARVVRSI
+754 TLANRVASRVVRSI

-827 IHDVTKTAGIKVVG
+827 IHDVTKTAGIKIIG

-879 ALGSGHDQVVEMIQ
+879 ALGSGQDQIVEMIQ

-911 NARARVSALKPDWL
+911 NARARVSAVRPDWP
-925 LADVIAWLASVYPRG
+925 LADVIEWLAAVYPRG
-940 LAAQGAIEI
+940 LAAQRLIEI
-949 DERLLPA
+949 DESLLQA

>member
-1 MDHQGRKISGMEP
+1 MEP
-14 LTIIGGV
+14 SVIIGG
-21 IAAAGAG
+21 IFAAVGAG

-34 ARLLPIALRAHR
+34 ARLLPAVIRAHQ
-46 DLRAWKQNE
+46 DLRVWKQSAGAE
-55 DANLRWRIGEN
+55 QHWRVE
-66 EEERL
+66 EHREERL
-71 KLASPPGRK
+71 RLGRHSG
-80 RASSIAGICDGALRH
+80 RRRDSSIAGICDGALRH
-95 TDESYSCAWEAQPAP
+95 TDGSYTCAWEARPAP
-110 TMLAHEQVVE
+110 TMLAHEHVIE

-132 DKPAGTVIQFR
+132 DKPPGTVIQFR

-174 HAMNVDFYGAM
+174 HAMNVDFY
-185 AAARSYR
+185 AALAAKGSYR

-201 VPVRQKGDGANSGLS
+201 VPVRQKGDDTNSGLS

-223 DEVGKHG
+223 NEMGKQG
-230 VTKLPKTIRTIW
+230 VTKLPQTIRTTW

-252 RLLKDE
+252 RLLRDE
-258 REARERAEKVFRLVE
+258 RAARDRAEKVFRLVE
-273 RECPLSLRRFS
+273 RECPLSLRRFN
-284 QEELWEAVYLGH
+284 QEELWEAIYLGH
-296 RQNARSVP
+296 CQNARSVP
-304 ILPDVPG
+304 ILPAIPG

-322 IEGRGSHVMH
+322 VEGSGSHVSH
-332 GAHPA
+332 GEHPA
-337 AIVSMFTPPQPA
+337 AIVSVFTPPQPA

-355 RALTLNPAL
+355 RSLTLNPGL

-377 DQRKA
+377 DQRRA
-382 TKRLDRRIRQVRR
+382 MKRLDRRIRQVRR
-395 SYTRADGRVKQSPE
+395 SHIRADGRVKQSPE
-409 ARAALL
+409 ARATLL
-415 DLETVRDHVTGS
+415 DLEIVRDHVTGS

-433 VRFYAVIYA
+433 VRFYAIIYA
-442 EPARTRGELKR
+442 EPARTRGELKQ

-460 YCEQMVTAM
+460 YCERMITAM

-484 LRALYH
+484 LHALYH
-490 RAIVGEADG
+490 RAIVGEADN
-499 RPAGREITEIA
+499 RAVGREMTEVA
-510 GSLAALAP
+510 GSLSALAP
-518 VESAWDGAQRPHML
+518 VEVTWEGARRTHTL

-543 NFFDSAKISS
+543 NLFDSAKISS

-558 LGEPGSGKSTFMARV
+558 LGEPGSGKSTFMARI
-573 INDVLATLPEARV
+573 INDSLATLPEARV

-594 LGPHVDVTE
+594 LGPHVDVTG
-603 GRHLRFK
+603 GRHLRFN
-610 IEDRRTINVWDYPGL
+610 IEDRRTINIWDFPGL
-625 ELGEMPDE
+625 ELGETPDE

-669 NEVPRNGRG
+669 NEVPRNGRN
-678 KPKYEPAHSHLLALL
+678 KPKHEPVHSHLLALL
-693 ESYPFLS
+693 ESYPFQS

-718 DHPWLDAPTHPDFA
+718 DHPWLDAVTHPDFA

-827 IHDVTKTAGIKVVG
+827 IHDVTKTAGIKVIG

-879 ALGSGHDQVVEMIQ
+879 ALGSGLDQVVEMIQ

-911 NARARVSALKPDWL
+911 NARARVSALRPDWP
-925 LADVIAWLASVYPRG
+925 LADVIAWLSTVYPRG
-940 LAAQGAIEI
+940 LAAWG
-949 DERLLPA
+949 